1 MLGGNVQAH
10 RIRQV
15 RHGCGDTGLFRTGDR
30 LFLGRTN
37 EGAGP
42 GARKKR
48 RGAGGRYANFGPFSA
63 DPDLYAHDQYG
74 RTVRGAS
81 TFEITGSCL
90 GIGNTVS
97 GADTGYFRIRDRTA
111 GWNACWTGDPGTD
124 VVTCK
129 VSSWTNTGITF
140 SGFTGG
146 YGHNGWV
153 ITNGDHIQVEIWN
166 PQSGKGP
173 ATCTGI
179 AGRGAPTTC

>member
-1 MLGGNVQAH
+1 MFKHIAYVRCVMVVAILACSGLATACSSAAPTKAPGQVHVKNVAAQAE
-10 RIRQV
+10 
-15 RHGCGDTGLFRTGDR
+15 DTPTSDPSLPTP
-30 LFLGRTN
+30 TCTPTIN
-37 EGAGP
+37 TV
-42 GARKKR
+42 
-48 RGAGGRYANFGPFSA
+48 GPFEVMA
-63 DPDLYAHDQYG
+63 
-74 RTVRGAS
+74 AS

-153 ITNGDHIQVEIWN
+153 ITNGDHIQVEMWN